1 MALTFS
7 RYKSQS
13 GTLDGKTGIVSV
25 SVLAGLWPPASL
37 YRTFNDLVTLATH
50 LSEDEQNATPTAP
63 QSAMQL
69 E

>member
-1 MALTFS
+1 MNILEIQISVWNT
-7 RYKSQS
+7 
-13 GTLDGKTGIVSV
+13 GGKTGIV

-50 LSEDEQNATPTAP
+50 LSKDEQNATPTAP